1 MTTRITKVDGRKKTT
16 LKVEG
21 ALVLED
27 ALLLAKVCADL
38 RQQGE
43 QEITIALD
51 DLVFLDTSSAF
62 VLSRLKHQAG
72 ISLEGACF
80 FVHQVLELVEKQSE
94 TNLGSK

>member
-1 MTTRITKVDGRKKTT
+1 MDSINSGTVTPSTFHA
-16 LKVEG
+16 
-21 ALVLED
+21 ALVLDD

-62 VLSRLKHQAG
+62 VLSRLKHEAG
-72 ISLEGACF
+72 IALEGAGF
-80 FVHQVLELVEKQSE
+80 FVHQVLDLAEKQSA
-94 TNLGSK
+94 NNFGGK

>member
-1 MTTRITKVDGRKKTT
+1 MTTRITQVDGRKNKT

-21 ALVLED
+21 SLVLED

-51 DLVFLDTSSAF
+51 ELVFLDTSSAF
-62 VLSRLKHQAG
+62 VLSRLKHQG
-72 ISLEGACF
+72 GVSLEGACF
-80 FVHQVLELVEKQSE
+80 FVHQVLELAEKQSD
-94 TNLGSK
+94 NKFNSK

>member
-1 MTTRITKVDGRKKTT
+1 MTTRITQVDERKKTT

-21 ALVLED
+21 SLALED

-38 RQQGE
+38 RQKGE
-43 QEITIALD
+43 HEITIALD

-80 FVHQVLELVEKQSE
+80 FVHQVLELAEKQS
-94 TNLGSK
+94 NNNIGNK